1 MSVILSRVK
10 FEAGEIAR
18 IQEVSPS
25 ARVIIADGEE
35 EALAAAPEAEII
47 LGSVTQD
54 MVRRA
59 KNLRWIQVPFAGVD
73 KILFPEIKERSILL
87 TNARG
92 MHGKTIAEHVFAL
105 LLAFTR
111 RLPMILHNQYYRT
124 WTRLKVI
131 EVNGKTMG
139 IVGLGGIGQEIA
151 RRAKAFDLTVL
162 GIKRNPSPVPYV
174 DEVLPPEELPS
185 LLRRSDFVV
194 LSLPLTKETYHLIG
208 AKELAY
214 MKKTAFLFN
223 ISRGAIIDELA
234 LIEALQAARIAGA
247 GLDVF
252 EQEPLPKDSPLYN
265 LPNVLLTPHVA
276 GTLENYK
283 TQVLA
288 IFLENL
294 QRYLRGEPLL
304 NLVDLEKGY

>member
-10 FEAGEIAR
+10 FEAAEIAR
-18 IQEVSPS
+18 IQEVFPS
-25 ARVIIADGEE
+25 ARVIIADGEA

-47 LGSVTQD
+47 VGSVTQE
-54 MVRRA
+54 MVRQA
-59 KNLRWIQVPFAGVD
+59 KNLKWIQVPFAGVD
-73 KILFPEIKERSILL
+73 KILFPEIKEQGILL

-185 LLRRSDFVV
+185 LLKRSDFVV

-223 ISRGAIIDELA
+223 ISRGAIIDEPA